1 MQGLFSKVVS
11 VVEEVRVATIR
22 FELGGNLQNNGGVTQ
37 QDLGGGESLGG
48 SGQESEREMDTHTQ
62 THSPGGHTL
71 PEM

>member
-37 QDLGGGESLGG
+37 QDLGGGELGG
-48 SGQESEREMDTHTQ
+48 IWTGIRKRDGHTHTN
-62 THSPGGHTL
+62 S
-71 PEM
+71 